1 MSEVKVY
8 ENQPKCLNGDCVPF
22 DYCEEKI
29 SMSSGKPYRKCHK
42 CNNLVFPPKK
52 EQCPNKTCT
61 AWDDAASTSRID
73 KSGIERR
80 NCLVCLNLV
89 FDPTTKKPGPAAGVY
104 KRGASEVITTSGPDA
119 ETIKTLVIQ
128 VGNLNARLGVVEAK
142 LAGTN

>member
-1 MSEVKVY
+1 MSESRVY
-8 ENQPKCLNGDCVPF
+8 ENKPKCLNGDCVPF

-29 SMSSGKPYRKCHK
+29 SAAGKPYRKCHK
-42 CNNLVFPPKK
+42 CDNLVFPPKK

-61 AWDDAASTSRID
+61 PWSDAASTSRLD

-89 FDPTTKKPGPAAGVY
+89 FDPATKKPGPAAGVY
-104 KRGASEVITTSGPDA
+104 KRSASEVSATSPDA

-128 VGNLNARLGVVEAK
+128 VGNLNARVGLLEAK

>member
-1 MSEVKVY
+1 MSEARVY

-22 DYCEEKI
+22 DYCEEKTSI
-29 SMSSGKPYRKCHK
+29 AGKPYRKCHK
-42 CNNLVFPPKK
+42 CTNVVFPPKK

-61 AWDDAASTSRID
+61 TWDDAASTSFID

-89 FDPTTKKPGPAAGVY
+89 FDPTIKKPGPIAGVY
-104 KRGASEVITTSGPDA
+104 KRAASDIGSSPDA

-128 VGNLNARLGVVEAK
+128 VGNLNARLGLVEAK